1 MVFTRFVEVGRVV
14 MINYGPSAGKLATIV
29 DIVDSNKCLVY
40 GPTTDV
46 PRQVITF
53 RRIALTDL
61 KCSVGRGAKAAALKK
76 AWKADGIEE
85 AWKAS
90 SWARKLARK
99 EARKNLGDFDRFK
112 VMVARKQKS
121 KIVAAKMKSMKA

>member
-1 MVFTRFVEVGRVV
+1 MCERAKQSDRSAAN
-14 MINYGPSAGKLATIV
+14 INISAHSTLLT
-29 DIVDSNKCLVY
+29 
-40 GPTTDV
+40 PH
-46 PRQVITF
+46 
-53 RRIALTDL
+53 RRAG
-61 KCSVGRGAKAAALKK
+61 SQ
-76 AWKADGIEE
+76 AWKADGIAE

-121 KIVAAKMKSMKA
+121 KIIASKMKSMKA